1 MNHLQAFLLGLL
13 QGLTEFFPV
22 SSSAHLKI
30 AKMFF
35 GIEQEHVLFD
45 LSCHFGTL
53 LVLLYFLRHQILSLN
68 FSKSKEI
75 AWAILPLFP
84 FYFLLKPLRDAL
96 SSSEYLG
103 LCLIGTSGI
112 LFVGSRLRLSIT
124 SPIARS
130 LWIGTMQ
137 ASALIPGIS
146 RSGATIS
153 AGRIAGLEPS
163 QAVRFS
169 FLLAIP
175 TILGGMALE
184 LLKFFRHPDFAA
196 INITGCAIGFV
207 TSAVMGYAIFS
218 FAFRLLERGVLKP
231 FAWYCLFLGILVT
244 VVLW

>member
-1 MNHLQAFLLGLL
+1 MSH
-13 QGLTEFFPV
+13 
-22 SSSAHLKI
+22 
-30 AKMFF
+30 
-35 GIEQEHVLFD
+35 
-45 LSCHFGTL
+45 
-53 LVLLYFLRHQILSLN
+53 
-68 FSKSKEI
+68 
-75 AWAILPLFP
+75 
-84 FYFLLKPLRDAL
+84 
-96 SSSEYLG
+96 SEYLG
-103 LCLIGTSGI
+103 LCLIGTSGNI
-112 LFVGSRLRLSIT
+112 ISRLRLRLAIA
-124 SPIARS
+124 SPVARS

-163 QAVRFS
+163 QAVHFS

-196 INITGCAIGFV
+196 VSLTGCAIGFV
-207 TSAVMGYAIFS
+207 TSAVVGYAIFS

-244 VVLW
+244 IVLW